1 MAEKATNMSSAGVDD
16 PMTFKYLD
24 PYEISSIKLSTKE
37 LGRGSYAIVY
47 KVEYMKV
54 KCAGK
59 KIHEILINLENSDVT
74 LLDKKCNHV
83 VERFEKECKILS
95 MIHHPNIVQFLGV
108 YFEEGAKMHIPML
121 IMEYLPMNLT
131 TCIKKYGIPPESTQ
145 ATNEHGI
152 LPMEISYS
160 ILYDVALDLHYLH
173 KQTPPIIHRDLP
185 TMSSLSTC

>member
-1 MAEKATNMSSAGVDD
+1 M
-16 PMTFKYLD
+16 
-24 PYEISSIKLSTKE
+24 
-37 LGRGSYAIVY
+37 R
-47 KVEYMKV
+47 
-54 KCAGK
+54 
-59 KIHEILINLENSDVT
+59 
-74 LLDKKCNHV
+74 
-83 VERFEKECKILS
+83 
-95 MIHHPNIVQFLGV
+95 HPNIVQFLGV

-145 ATNEHGI
+145 ATDEHGI

-185 TMSSLSTC
+185 TMSSLSDLRSACLLRPRPLTLATSTRTRAIYLRAIQMQTHYQQKPPLPFFCASTPIS